1 MNQTRL
7 RCAAGELSL
16 AEIFRNLKKDALL
29 EFRNPSAA
37 STAVAFACVTTLA
50 VSIVSAG
57 ASFSALIRSILLW
70 IIVFFSAMNSLLHIF
85 TREEDEHTAL
95 FLRLKISPESVYIS
109 KLIFNILFFFFIEI
123 LIYLLFI
130 FFTGTSVKNPL
141 MFAAAGAGGGLSI
154 VSSSTIMSAIS
165 AKAGGRGTLFTVIA
179 FPLLLPALL
188 VSISTTAASIEN
200 KNQDYGNVF
209 FLFAFSGAIILISYL
224 LFKYVW
230 IEE

>member
-1 MNQTRL
+1 M
-7 RCAAGELSL
+7 

-37 STAVAFACVTTLA
+37 SAAVAFACVTTLA

-70 IIVFFSAMNSLLHIF
+70 IIVFFSAMNSLLHVF
-85 TREEDEHTAL
+85 TREEDERTAL

-109 KLIFNILFFFFIEI
+109 KLIFNILFFFFIES
-123 LIYLLFI
+123 LIYVLFI
-130 FFTGTSVKNPL
+130 FFTGTSVKNPF

-154 VSSSTIMSAIS
+154 ASSSTIMSAIS

-200 KNQDYGNVF
+200 RNQDYGNVF
-209 FLFAFSGAIILISYL
+209 FLFAFSGAIILISCL

>member
-1 MNQTRL
+1 L
-7 RCAAGELSL
+7 D
-16 AEIFRNLKKDALL
+16 EIFRNLKKDALL

-50 VSIVSAG
+50 VSIVSANV
-57 ASFSALIRSILLW
+57 SFSALVHSILLW
-70 IIVFFSAMNSLLHIF
+70 MIIFFSAMNSLLHVF
-85 TREEDEHTAL
+85 TREEDERTAF
-95 FLRLKISPESVYIS
+95 FLRLKISAESVYIS

-123 LIYLLFI
+123 LVYILFV

-141 MFAAAGAGGGLSI
+141 AFTATGVGGGLSI
-154 VSSSTIMSAIS
+154 VAASTIMSAIA

-188 VSISTTAASIEN
+188 VSISATAARIEN
-200 KNQDYGNVF
+200 RNQDYGNVF

-224 LFKYVW
+224 LFRYVW